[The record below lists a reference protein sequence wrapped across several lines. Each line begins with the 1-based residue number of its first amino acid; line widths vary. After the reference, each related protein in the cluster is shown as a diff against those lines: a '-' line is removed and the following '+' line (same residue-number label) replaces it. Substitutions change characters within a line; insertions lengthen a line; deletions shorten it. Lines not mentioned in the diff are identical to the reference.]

1 MSTTIGILLY
11 SRSKGI
17 LYMGGNAYVTGCVYQ
32 AINKKIKK
40 KKNTKINPYGV
51 NEPYQWPTTFYIT
64 LSIVPLNHCN
74 DNSIVIIK
82 FVEIIGMYDTH
93 YKQYSACP

>member
-1 MSTTIGILLY
+1 MTHNFFAPWFAHHDCIFLYIFKLLSTIVGILLY
-11 SRSKGI
+11 SSKGI

-40 KKNTKINPYGV
+40 NTKINPYGV

-64 LSIVPLNHCN
+64 LSSP
-74 DNSIVIIK
+74 
-82 FVEIIGMYDTH
+82 
-93 YKQYSACP
+93 P